1 MPEEGKKGTS
11 CTSTISDSTGDSTID
26 RTGLGWDRTCD
37 MIGDRVWNRNGE
49 RTSAVM
55 MTGSVTRSGKRT
67 SEIIGERTSDSIG
80 DRIVLV
86 KGTGEGL
93 AIALV
98 TGLVGIGK
106 GIVT

>member
-1 MPEEGKKGTS
+1 M
-11 CTSTISDSTGDSTID
+11 SDDWA
-26 RTGLGWDRTCD
+26 WDRTSY
-37 MIGDRVWNRNGE
+37 RNGE

-67 SEIIGERTSDSIG
+67 SEMIGERTSDSIG

-98 TGLVGIGK
+98 TGLVWTGAGL
-106 GIVT
+106 VT